1 MTVELFKRPSVSFLV
16 HLLAWEALY
25 FIMGLPTILAAQY
38 KNWDNFFFNYG
49 MLGIVNFLLFYG
61 CAFWLIPALFIK
73 RKKTLLL
80 VIICIVL
87 AFLFTY
93 IKHKLEMWNFQIRFA
108 EIKALMEVQAVTE
121 VPPPVKINRAFPAMP
136 MSPMPLPGYLRA
148 YIWFSF
154 LIIII
159 AFAYRLLLVWYGHEK
174 VRKDLENQ
182 KLQAELSFLKMQINP
197 HFLFNALN
205 NIYSMAVLERAQ
217 KTGNGIMKLS
227 EMIRYMLYEKEDEQ
241 YRVTLDKEITHIN
254 NYIDLQKL
262 RYEGELYLHFTIEG
276 TVAGRKIPPLLLFP
290 LIENACKHGILQ
302 DPKRPVTIQMT
313 VTDKK
318 LSFSIHNFK
327 HEFLKDQTGGIG
339 LVNVQ
344 KRLSLLY
351 PQQDLLQI
359 QNTRKEF
366 HVQLDLPL

>member
-1 MTVELFKRPSVSFLV
+1 
-16 HLLAWEALY
+16 
-25 FIMGLPTILAAQY
+25 MGLPTILAAQY
-38 KNWDNFFFNYG
+38 QNWDNFYFNYG
-49 MLGIVNFLLFYG
+49 VLGTVNFLLFYG
-61 CAFWLIPALFIK
+61 CAFYLIPALLIRRK
-73 RKKTLLL
+73 RTFAL

-87 AFLFTY
+87 AFLFTF
-93 IKHKLEMWNFQIRFA
+93 IKYKLELWNFQVQFQKTKVLYDAIVAKGDQVPRGTR
-108 EIKALMEVQAVTE
+108 AL
-121 VPPPVKINRAFPAMP
+121 PAMP
-136 MSPMPLPGYLRA
+136 MSPLALSSYLRA

-159 AFAYRLLLVWYGHEK
+159 AFSYRLLLVWYGHEK

-217 KTGNGIMKLS
+217 KTGNGLMKLS

-241 YRVTLDKEITHIN
+241 YRVTLDKEIAHIN

-262 RYEGELYLHFTIEG
+262 RYEGDVYLHFTIEG
-276 TVAGRKIPPLLLFP
+276 QVPGRKIPPLLLFP

-302 DPKRPVTIQMT
+302 DASKPVTIQLT
-313 VTDKK
+313 ITDRK
-318 LSFSIHNFK
+318 LEFSIHNFK

-366 HVQLDLPL
+366 TVHLQLPL

>member
-1 MTVELFKRPSVSFLV
+1 MTVELFKRPWLSFLA
-16 HLLAWEALY
+16 HWIAWEALY
-25 FIMGLPTILAAQY
+25 FLMGLPTFIASQY
-38 KNWDNFFFNYG
+38 RNWEYFLFNYG
-49 MLGIVNFLLFYG
+49 LIGSINFLLFYG
-61 CAFWLIPALFIK
+61 CAFYLIPALFIK
-73 RKKTLLL
+73 KKQLWAL
-80 VIICIVL
+80 IISCIIL
-87 AFLFTY
+87 AFLFTF
-93 IKHKLEMWNFQIRFA
+93 IKYKLEMWNFETKMNEVKAVISSMQQSTPS
-108 EIKALMEVQAVTE
+108 IKPSRPIPAI
-121 VPPPVKINRAFPAMP
+121 PV
-136 MSPMPLPGYLRA
+136 SPMQWNGYARA

-159 AFAYRLLLVWYGHEK
+159 AFTYRLLLVWYGHEK

-241 YRVTLDKEITHIN
+241 YRVTLDKEIAHIN

-276 TVAGRKIPPLLLFP
+276 EVPGRKIPPLLLFP
-290 LIENACKHGILQ
+290 LIENACKHGIVQ
-302 DPKRPVTIQMT
+302 DPAKPVTIQLT
-313 VTDKK
+313 ITDKF
-318 LSFSIHNFK
+318 LNFSIHNFK
-327 HEFLKDQTGGIG
+327 NDFLKDQTGGIG

-351 PQQDLLQI
+351 PQQDLLHI
-359 QNTRKEF
+359 ENTRKEF
-366 HVQLDLPL
+366 HVQLQLPL